1 MGYSMRTSEWRYAE
15 WPRWRCFG
23 SAADPDTCA
32 DMSQPGRVWS
42 ESAMWAEIDGVELY
56 DHRGDAGD
64 CFDCYENEK

>member
-1 MGYSMRTSEWRYAE
+1 
-15 WPRWRCFG
+15 
-23 SAADPDTCA
+23 
-32 DMSQPGRVWS
+32 MSQPGRVWS